1 MKDKSKYI
9 SAIVV
14 FFILIGGF
22 IILKSIKPKEMEK
35 PKQKPIP
42 VVNVVTVSKESIP
55 IFYTANG
62 TTLAKISATL
72 KPQVSGRVI
81 KLFVEEG
88 QRVKAGQTLAVIQ
101 PEKEDY
107 QVESQLATINQLE
120 QTYLNKKSIYERRK
134 QLYEKELIAK
144 EELDN
149 AKTDMEVA
157 LNQLNAAKANLKEFI
172 RQKNET
178 VIKAPFDGILEKRF
192 ISIGDYVDSQ
202 TKMFYVIK
210 LSPIWFTFDLPQV
223 YIKNIKLGDSI
234 DLEID
239 GIGKETGKVDYISSS
254 LNENSLITVKAI
266 LNNNNE
272 TIKENMYGKAF
283 VKLENVEGFKIPEQA
298 VQLIG
303 NDNFVYIVD
312 QNKTKKILV
321 KVVIQEPGYV
331 YITGNLKEGD
341 KVIISNLM
349 NIKDGI
355 EIKVV
360 GDKR

>member
-1 MKDKSKYI
+1 MKDRSKYI
-9 SAIVV
+9 SIVFV
-14 FFILIGGF
+14 FFILVGGF
-22 IILKSIKPKEMEK
+22 VILKSIKPKEIEK

-42 VVNVVTVSKESIP
+42 VVDVVTVSKESIP
-55 IFYTANG
+55 IFYTVNC
-62 TTLAKISATL
+62 TTLSKVSATL

-81 KLFVEEG
+81 NLFVEEG
-88 QRVKAGQTLAVIQ
+88 QKVKAGQTLAVIQ
-101 PEKEDY
+101 PEKQDY
-107 QVESQLATINQLE
+107 QVESQLAIINQLE
-120 QTYLNKKSIYERRK
+120 QTYLNKKNIYERRK

-149 AKTDMEVA
+149 AKTDMEVV

-178 VIKAPFDGILEKRF
+178 VVKAPFDGILEKRF

-210 LSPIWFTFDLPQV
+210 LSPIWFMFDLPQA

-234 DLEID
+234 DIEID
-239 GIGKETGKVDYISSS
+239 GVGKQTGKVDYISSS

-266 LNNNNE
+266 LNNSDE
-272 TIKENMYGKAF
+272 AIKENMYGKAF
-283 VKLENVEGFKIPEQA
+283 IKLENVEGFKIPEQA
-298 VQLIG
+298 VQLVG

-312 QNKTKKILV
+312 QNKAKKVLV
-321 KVVIQEPGYV
+321 KLVKQEAGYV
-331 YITGNLKEGD
+331 YITGNLREGD

-349 NIKDGI
+349 NIKDST
-355 EIKVV
+355 EVKVI
-360 GDKR
+360 GDKK